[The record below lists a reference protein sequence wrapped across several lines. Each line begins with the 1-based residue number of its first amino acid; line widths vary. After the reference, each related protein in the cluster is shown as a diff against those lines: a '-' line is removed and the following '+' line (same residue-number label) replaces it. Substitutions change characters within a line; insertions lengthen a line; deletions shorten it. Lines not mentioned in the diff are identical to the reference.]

1 MAIQSSRTGLT
12 DYLFLG
18 VGGAVT
24 VTGIFKNEYGTQVGV
39 GFTYSVPQ
47 ANGTNNP
54 VTLATMYGAALPS
67 TAEQMDLMVAASGA
81 VYYSAGAADAGIT
94 ADFKANYAKYPTL
107 IDDFN
112 PHNLGK
118 AGNN

>member
-1 MAIQSSRTGLT
+1 MAIQSSRTGLS

-18 VGGAVT
+18 VGGAVV

-54 VTLATMYGAALPS
+54 VTLATMYAAALPS

-81 VYYSAGAADAGIT
+81 IYYATSTDATVT
-94 ADFKANYAKYPTL
+94 ADFKANYAKYPQL
-107 IDDFN
+107 LDDFN

-118 AGNN
+118 AGIN

>member
-1 MAIQSSRTGLT
+1 MSVQSSRTALAN
-12 DYLFLG
+12 YLFLG

-24 VTGIFKNEYGTQVGV
+24 VTGIFKDEYGVQQGV
-39 GFTYSVPQ
+39 GFTYSVP
-47 ANGTNNP
+47 AGDGTNNP

-67 TAEQMDLMVAASGA
+67 TAEQADIMVAASGA
-81 VYYSAGAADAGIT
+81 VWYAAATDATTT

-107 IDDFN
+107 LDDFN

>member
-24 VTGIFKNEYGTQVGV
+24 VTGYFQDEYGVQKGV
-39 GFTYSVPQ
+39 AFTYSVPQ

-54 VTLATMYGAALPS
+54 VTFATIFGAALPS
-67 TAEQMDLMVAASGA
+67 TAEQVQFMLAASGA
-81 VYYSAGAADAGIT
+81 VYYSAGAADATIT
-94 ADFKANYAKYPTL
+94 ADFKANYARYPQL
-107 IDDFN
+107 LDDFN

-118 AGNN
+118 AGIN